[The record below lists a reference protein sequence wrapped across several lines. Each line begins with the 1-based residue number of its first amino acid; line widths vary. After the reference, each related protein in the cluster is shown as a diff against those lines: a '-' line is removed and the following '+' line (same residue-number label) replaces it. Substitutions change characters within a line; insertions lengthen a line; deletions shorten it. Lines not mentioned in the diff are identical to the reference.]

1 MKKNPLCFLCAFVL
15 LGFLLG
21 VRDGRIAL
29 WRDGDNSPMR
39 VFPYPIAALPTQTQE
54 QLKKGIRVDTMDD
67 LDRLLENLLS

>member
-29 WRDGDNSPMR
+29 WRDGDSAPMR
-39 VFPYPIAALPTQTQE
+39 VFPYPIAALPTQTQQ
-54 QLKKGIRVDTMDD
+54 QLRNGIRIDDTEE
-67 LDRLLENLLS
+67 LNRLLENLLS